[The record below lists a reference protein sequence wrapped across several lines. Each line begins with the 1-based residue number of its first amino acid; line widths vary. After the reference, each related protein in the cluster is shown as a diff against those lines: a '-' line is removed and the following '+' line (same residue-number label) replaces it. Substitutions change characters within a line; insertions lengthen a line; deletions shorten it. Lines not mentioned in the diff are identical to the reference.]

1 MSDVGPSK
9 AIAIPLLLEL
19 ARARRARE
27 FYPTGHPTLRE
38 AQRRLNRLWRTALA
52 DRDELE
58 LRVERGSFRMMGL
71 SELRGPGIDEL
82 ASELE
87 SRGIRRLRVAS
98 EFEPL
103 EMDML
108 VDALWG
114 NDAGRGDVE
123 QILAAAGVR
132 NITTSE
138 RPFGVLHERSA
149 GSASESSDERD
160 AHPDEIEAGPG
171 GEAPTTENTPEGVDT
186 DTVVQAPLGAAEET
200 GPETAD
206 GEDDD
211 STEGAAGPERVSD
224 LVQLL
229 AELERCDDLGGYCDV
244 ADRIGECAN
253 ALLESESCFH
263 SYRAALVFS
272 RHAGDQRGR
281 PAEICA
287 EAQKRLW
294 QLLER
299 EEFFRFVV
307 DLAAAGEGLTC
318 VQATQVIVACGEAA
332 AQPLLD
338 LHIGSDEE
346 LARRAASILIAMADD
361 ALQVI
366 VQELSSPTLERARR
380 AAQLLGDLQ
389 HPRAVE
395 HLIDALHNNRN
406 PGIRPKLARAL
417 IHIGSEKAVDA
428 LIEALNTDA
437 ECAELAARCLGEARQ
452 PRVTQVLA
460 AAIEDRSGH
469 PEEVRREAIRSLG
482 KLGGA
487 EAMAA
492 LRSLLEQGS
501 LLNRKRVR
509 PLRIA
514 AAQAIGRIG
523 NNSARQTL
531 QANLRHGDTAVRRA
545 CRAALERL
553 PDENP
558 SDATA

>member
-52 DRDELE
+52 NRDELE
-58 LRVERGSFRMMGL
+58 LRVERGCFRIPGL

-98 EFEPL
+98 EFEPP

-114 NDAGRGDVE
+114 SDPGRGDVE

-132 NITTSE
+132 NITTSGL
-138 RPFGVLHERSA
+138 PFGVLCERSA
-149 GSASESSDERD
+149 GSPSESTNERG
-160 AHPDEIEAGPG
+160 AHPGEIEA
-171 GEAPTTENTPEGVDT
+171 APASAAPAAADTPEGVDT
-186 DTVVQAPLGAAEET
+186 DTLVQAPLGATEES
-200 GPETAD
+200 GPETAE
-206 GEDDD
+206 GEEDDPAA
-211 STEGAAGPERVSD
+211 GATGPERASD

-229 AELERCDDLGGYCDV
+229 AELERCDDLGGYCDM
-244 ADRIGECAN
+244 ADRIGQCAG

-263 SYRAALVFS
+263 TYRAALVFS
-272 RHAGDQRGR
+272 QHAGDQLGR

-338 LHIGSDEE
+338 LHAGSDEE
-346 LARRAASILIAMADD
+346 LARCAAAILIAMADD
-361 ALQVI
+361 SLQAI

-395 HLIDALHNNRN
+395 HLIDAL
-406 PGIRPKLARAL
+406 
-417 IHIGSEKAVDA
+417 
-428 LIEALNTDA
+428 IESLNTDTEWA
-437 ECAELAARCLGEARQ
+437 EHAARCLGEARQ
-452 PRVTQVLA
+452 PRVTQALA

-501 LLNRKRVR
+501 LLHRKRVR

-523 NNSARQTL
+523 NDSARQTL
-531 QANLRHGDTAVRRA
+531 QANSRHGDTAVRRA